1 MSKDFVF
8 VFFPSI
14 GHLQNPT
21 LMNHLSFIHYCA
33 SAFSEVID
41 LHSVFKECSQVLFLC
56 LQPTVSFIFFFL
68 FPETHCLFYFLTTY
82 LPIPI

>member
-1 MSKDFVF
+1 MFVF
-8 VFFPSI
+8 FFPSI

-33 SAFSEVID
+33 SAFSAVID

-56 LQPTVSFIFFFL
+56 LQPTVSFIFFL

>member
-1 MSKDFVF
+1 MVSHQKEKIYILLFMSKDFVF
-8 VFFPSI
+8 VFFFPSI

-41 LHSVFKECSQVLFLC
+41 LHSVFKECSQVFFLC
-56 LQPTVSFIFFFL
+56 LQPTVSFIFFF
-68 FPETHCLFYFLTTY
+68 
-82 LPIPI
+82 IS